1 MLANLALGTLMISI
15 TVFMHTAGFV
25 FLTREMNRIVGWFPF
40 RHRHFGKSAAMVAT
54 VLGIFLLHSTAVW
67 AWAAL
72 YIAIGEIIR
81 FEDALY
87 FSTVTFST
95 AGYGDITLSQQWRLL
110 SSLEAINGFMLIGW
124 STAYLVT
131 ASTRHGPFRLG
142 EHF

>member
-1 MLANLALGTLMISI
+1 MLANLALGTLMISL
-15 TVFMHTAGFV
+15 TVLMHSAGFV
-25 FLTREMNRIVGWFPF
+25 ILTREMNRIVGWFRF
-40 RHRHFGKSAAMVAT
+40 RHFAKTVAMVAI

-72 YIAIGEIIR
+72 YVAIGEIIR